1 MHADLKCRWSAMLWI
16 GLGFSG
22 LFACAGGS
30 DSSTV
35 QRSDSAGIEI
45 VVSSGSDRVLDWQF
59 NRLFELGG
67 AEEGPESF
75 FRVSP
80 RLVRADAAGRI
91 YVLDSE
97 NARIVVFD
105 SDGQF
110 VRSMGG
116 RGGGPG
122 EFQSPATMSV
132 SPEGAVAVF
141 DFGKGS
147 LVRYDE
153 SGEVEVEQPFPLFPR
168 PDGQRHFEQ
177 VHDTT
182 LVSTTHFSNDGNSQQ
197 QVLQRIVDSD
207 TLVLAELPL
216 PPSKMA
222 LFEKCGGGLRL
233 PPIFAPQVAWD
244 TQRGMVAISLTMEY
258 SISIREGGHLTRIA
272 RRAIEPL
279 PASREQAILN
289 LGEGMSIDF
298 GRGPCLIDPAEMVDK
313 RGYADFVP
321 LIGTVFLSPSG
332 ELWVERFTADFT
344 VDTDSIPPVD
354 VFDAGGSYVGTLVSE
369 SFSPVVLLPGERV
382 GVVETDEF
390 DVKRLVVLSIQ
401 K

>member
-1 MHADLKCRWSAMLWI
+1 MLGNSTWRRSAIGCI
-16 GLGFSG
+16 GLAISG
-22 LFACAGGS
+22 LSACAGGA
-30 DSSTV
+30 DAPTV
-35 QRSDSAGIEI
+35 QRTDSAGVEI
-45 VVSSGSDRVLDWQF
+45 VLSSGSDRVLDWQF

-91 YVLDSE
+91 YVLDPE
-97 NARIVVFD
+97 NSRIVVFD

-110 VRSMGG
+110 IRSMGG
-116 RGGGPG
+116 SGGGPG
-122 EFQSPATMSV
+122 EFQSAASMSV

-141 DFGKGS
+141 DFRKGS
-147 LVRYDE
+147 LVRFDE
-153 SGEVEVEQPFPLFPR
+153 NGEVEVEQPFPLFPR

-177 VHDTT
+177 FHDTT
-182 LVSTTHFSNDGNSQQ
+182 LVSTTHFSSDGNSQQ
-197 QVLQRIVDSD
+197 QVLQQIVDSD

-216 PPSKMA
+216 PPATLAM
-222 LFEKCGGGLRL
+222 FEKCGGGLRL

-244 TQRGMVAISLTMEY
+244 TQRGMVAVSLTMEY
-258 SISIREGGHLTRIA
+258 SISIREDGYLTRIA
-272 RRAIEPL
+272 RRAIEPR
-279 PASREQAILN
+279 PASRERAILN

-313 RGYADFVP
+313 RGYAEVVP

-332 ELWVERFTADFT
+332 ELWVERFTTDFT
-344 VDTDSIPPVD
+344 VDADSIPPVD

-382 GVVETDEF
+382 GVVETDEL
-390 DVKRLVVLSIQ
+390 DVQRLVVLSIQ
-401 K
+401 R